1 MKKLI
6 ITLALALS
14 TIPAVAGGPDSRQ
27 VLSLTEPQRGHVL
40 EEMRAL
46 LSGVQNILAALSKD
60 DMAAVAQHA
69 HPLGMGMGHKAE
81 DHLKGVL
88 PREFMLLGMS
98 VHQDFDKI
106 AADAESLKNP
116 KHTLGQ
122 LSSTMYK
129 CVACHDAY
137 QIRTTVQPMRK
148 NGAAGHHE
156 H

>member
-1 MKKLI
+1 MKRLFF
-6 ITLALALS
+6 ALALGLS
-14 TIPAVAGGPDSRQ
+14 AMPALADGTDNRH
-27 VLSLTEPQRGHVL
+27 VLEVTEPQRGHVL

-46 LSGVQNILAALSKD
+46 LSGVQNILTALARD

-69 HPLGMGMGHKAE
+69 RPLGMSMAHKAE

-88 PREFMLLGMS
+88 PREFMRLGMS
-98 VHQDFDKI
+98 VHEDFDRI
-106 AADAESLKNP
+106 VADAESLKNP

-122 LSSTMYK
+122 LSNTMFK

-137 QIRTTVQPMRK
+137 QLRTTQPMQK
-148 NGAAGHHE
+148 NGASSHHE